1 MSKKK
6 IPLLVGSIEANTAY
20 RDKHNLPAW
29 ENGHYADHAYT
40 ADEPVHFTVSTEDH
54 VVIQLDGSER
64 PWMAELVE
72 KWRKRGGEV
81 IDARS

>member
-6 IPLLVGSIEANTAY
+6 IPLLVGSIEANAAY

-29 ENGHYADHAYT
+29 ENGHYARHAYT
-40 ADEPVHFTVSTEDH
+40 ADEPVHFTVSTENH

-64 PWMAELVE
+64 LAELIE
-72 KWRKRGGEV
+72 KWRQRGGEV